1 LMNLLWCGFNLAI
14 LGAAVGVATESVQKH
29 VHHRVRMVM
38 PAFLKLPGG
47 YTVSCY
53 TEEYSAAGLTLA
65 VADTTGIS
73 EFSQVQVGLHRGDR
87 EFLFPAKIHFTETG
101 QVEAL
106 FTNLTPEQ
114 ETQLIQCT
122 FGRADAWLNWQEDQ
136 TRDRALGGLKDV
148 FAKGMIGYVRL
159 FAWLKDGAVDLGNRL
174 MGNKNQTEKWE
185 N

>member
-1 LMNLLWCGFNLAI
+1 M
-14 LGAAVGVATESVQKH
+14 
-29 VHHRVRMVM
+29 
-38 PAFLKLPGG
+38 
-47 YTVSCY
+47 
-53 TEEYSAAGLTLA
+53 
-65 VADTTGIS
+65 ADTTGIS

-87 EFLFPAKIHFTETG
+87 EFLFSAKIHFTETG
-101 QVEAL
+101 HVEAL

-159 FAWLKDGAVDLGNRL
+159 FAWLKGGAVDLGNRL

>member
-1 LMNLLWCGFNLAI
+1 
-14 LGAAVGVATESVQKH
+14 
-29 VHHRVRMVM
+29 M

-101 QVEAL
+101 HVEAL

-114 ETQLIQCT
+114 ETQLIQ
-122 FGRADAWLNWQEDQ
+122 W
-136 TRDRALGGLKDV
+136 
-148 FAKGMIGYVRL
+148 
-159 FAWLKDGAVDLGNRL
+159 
-174 MGNKNQTEKWE
+174 
-185 N
+185 